1 VSDDPT
7 RPVPSN
13 WPEQPPRYSPPGGP
27 GPQDP
32 YGPGDRGGYPGGQ
45 PSRGRHSGG
54 YQDERDG
61 YADGYQD
68 NRAGGYQ
75 DNRGGYQN
83 QPGGYQNDQGGYRDE
98 RGRGGQGGYADE
110 WGRTPQP
117 PARPAQAT
125 DWSGWE
131 QDGGAKPKKRH
142 RGLKILAIVVV
153 VLLVL
158 AVIIDRVAVK
168 LAENEVADQ
177 IKSAGFPVKPSV
189 SIAGFPFLT
198 QVAEKNFHQ
207 IDISANN
214 VREGVLE
221 IASVKATMHGVHVNS
236 SFNGATVDQTNG
248 TALVTFAGLSQATGL
263 GDGIKLSNAGHNE
276 LNATLSLGPISTNA
290 LAQVIRTGPTK
301 IEVKIVKVS
310 GDLPI
315 SALGNNQEFTFSMP
329 NLPAGMTI
337 QSVSV
342 TGAGVQISIG
352 GTHTTF
358 SQ

>member
-1 VSDDPT
+1 VELISVSDDPT
-7 RPVPSN
+7 RPVPSG
-13 WPEQPPRYSPPGGP
+13 WPEQPPRYSPPGGR

-32 YGPGDRGGYPGGQ
+32 YGPGGPDGYPGGQ
-45 PSRGRHSGG
+45 AGPGRHSGG
-54 YQDERDG
+54 YQDQRD
-61 YADGYQD
+61 
-68 NRAGGYQ
+68 GYQ

-83 QPGGYQNDQGGYRDE
+83 DQGSYRDD
-98 RGRGGQGGYADE
+98 RGRDGQGNYAGE

-117 PARPAQAT
+117 PARPSQST

-131 QDGGAKPKKRH
+131 QGGGERPRKRH

-207 IDISANN
+207 INISANN
-214 VREGVLE
+214 VQEGVLE

-248 TALVTFAGLSQATGL
+248 TALITFAGLSKATGL
-263 GDGIKLSNAGHNE
+263 GDGIQLSNAGHNE
-276 LNATLSLGPISTNA
+276 LKATLSLGPISTNA
-290 LAQVIRTGPTK
+290 LAQVLRTGPHT
-301 IEVKIVKVS
+301 IEVKIVS
-310 GDLPI
+310 TGGDLPI

-337 QSVSV
+337 KNVSV
-342 TGAGVQISIG
+342 TGAGVQISIS

>member
-1 VSDDPT
+1 MSDDPT
-7 RPVPSN
+7 RPVPSG
-13 WPEQPPRYSPPGGP
+13 WPEQPPPYSPPGGR

-32 YGPGDRGGYPGGQ
+32 YGRGDRDGYSGGQ
-45 PSRGRHSGG
+45 GSRGRHSSGYPDERGG
-54 YQDERDG
+54 YRGQ
-61 YADGYQD
+61 YPDGYQD
-68 NRAGGYQ
+68 GR
-75 DNRGGYQN
+75 
-83 QPGGYQNDQGGYRDE
+83 GGYQNDQGGYRD
-98 RGRGGQGGYADE
+98 RGRDNRGNYAGD

-117 PARPAQAT
+117 PARPEQSN

-131 QDGGAKPKKRH
+131 QGDGGRPRKRH

-158 AVIIDRVAVK
+158 AVVIDRVAVK

-198 QVAEKNFHQ
+198 QVVEKNFHQ

-214 VREGVLE
+214 VREGALE

-248 TALVTFAGLSQATGL
+248 IALVTFAGLSNATGL
-263 GDGIKLSNAGHNE
+263 GDGIKLSNAGQDE

-290 LAQVIRTGPTK
+290 LAEVIRSGPK
-301 IEVKIVKVS
+301 QIEVKIVRTS

-329 NLPAGMTI
+329 HLPAGMTI
-337 QSVSV
+337 QNVSV
-342 TGAGVQISIG
+342 TGAGVQISIS

>member
-1 VSDDPT
+1 VELISVSDDPT
-7 RPVPSN
+7 RPVPSG
-13 WPEQPPRYSPPGGP
+13 WPDQPPRYSPPGGR

-32 YGPGDRGGYPGGQ
+32 YGPGDQDGYSGGQ
-45 PSRGRHSGG
+45 AGRGRPSSGHP
-54 YQDERDG
+54 DERAG
-61 YADGYQD
+61 YSD
-68 NRAGGYQ
+68 GYQ

-83 QPGGYQNDQGGYRDE
+83 EQGGYRSN
-98 RGRGGQGGYADE
+98 RGRDNRGNYAGD

-117 PARPAQAT
+117 PARPEQST

-131 QDGGAKPKKRH
+131 QGGGGRPRKRH

-153 VLLVL
+153 ILLVL

-168 LAENEVADQ
+168 LAETEVADQ

-198 QVAEKNFHQ
+198 QVVEKNFHQ
-207 IDISANN
+207 IAISASN
-214 VREGVLE
+214 VREGALE

-248 TALVTFAGLSQATGL
+248 TALVTFAGLSNATGL
-263 GDGIKLSNAGHNE
+263 GDGIKLSNAGRGE

-290 LAQVIRTGPTK
+290 LAKVIRSGPNQ
-301 IEVKIVKVS
+301 IEVKIVS
-310 GDLPI
+310 TGGDLPI
-315 SALGNNQEFTFSMP
+315 SALGNNQEFTFNLP
-329 NLPAGMTI
+329 HLPAGMTI
-337 QSVSV
+337 QNVSV
-342 TGAGVQISIG
+342 TGAGVQISIS

>member
-1 VSDDPT
+1 LISVSDDPT
-7 RPVPSN
+7 RPVPSG
-13 WPEQPPRYSPPGGP
+13 WPDQPPPYSPPGGRR
-27 GPQDP
+27 PQDP
-32 YGPGDRGGYPGGQ
+32 HGPGDRDDYSGGQ
-45 PSRGRHSGG
+45 AGRGRHS
-54 YQDERDG
+54 
-61 YADGYQD
+61 
-68 NRAGGYQ
+68 GGYQ

-83 QPGGYQNDQGGYRDE
+83 DQGGYRGD
-98 RGRGGQGGYADE
+98 RGRDNRGNYAGD

-117 PARPAQAT
+117 PARPEQAT

-131 QDGGAKPKKRH
+131 ADDGGRPRKRH

-153 VLLVL
+153 ILLVL

-168 LAENEVADQ
+168 LAENEVANQ

-207 IDISANN
+207 IDISASN
-214 VREGVLE
+214 VPEGKLE

-236 SFNGATVDQTNG
+236 SFSGATVDQTNG
-248 TALVTFAGLSQATGL
+248 TALVTFAGLSNASGL
-263 GDGIKLSNAGHNE
+263 GDGLKLSNAGHNE
-276 LNATLSLGPISTNA
+276 LKATLSIGPISTDA
-290 LAQVIRTGPTK
+290 LAEVARTSPHQ
-301 IEVKIVKVS
+301 IQLKIVS
-310 GDLPI
+310 TGGDLPL

-337 QSVSV
+337 QGVSV
-342 TGAGVQISIG
+342 TGAGVQISIS

>member
-1 VSDDPT
+1 VELISVSDDPT
-7 RPVPSN
+7 RPVPSG
-13 WPEQPPRYSPPGGP
+13 WPDQPPRYRPPGGQ

-32 YGPGDRGGYPGGQ
+32 YGPGDRDGYSGGPPG
-45 PSRGRHSGG
+45 RGRHSGG
-54 YQDERDG
+54 HQDERDQ

-68 NRAGGYQ
+68 QR
-75 DNRGGYQN
+75 
-83 QPGGYQNDQGGYRDE
+83 GGYQNDQGGYRDG
-98 RGRGGQGGYADE
+98 RGRDNRGNYAGD

-117 PARPAQAT
+117 PARPEQAT

-131 QDGGAKPKKRH
+131 ADGGERPRKRH

-153 VLLVL
+153 ILLVL
-158 AVIIDRVAVK
+158 AVVIDRVAVK

-207 IDISANN
+207 IDISASN
-214 VREGVLE
+214 VPEGKLE

-236 SFNGATVDQTNG
+236 SFSGATVDQTNG
-248 TALVTFAGLSQATGL
+248 TALVTFAGLSNASGL
-263 GDGIKLSNAGHNE
+263 GDGLKLSNAGHNE
-276 LNATLSLGPISTNA
+276 LKATLSIGPINTDA
-290 LAQVIRTGPTK
+290 LAQVTRTSPHQ
-301 IEVKIVKVS
+301 IQLKIVS
-310 GDLPI
+310 TGGDLPI

-329 NLPAGMTI
+329 NLPAGMTV
-337 QSVSV
+337 QGVSV
-342 TGAGVQISIG
+342 TGAGVQISIS